1 MQQTKSKSLYL
12 VLILVALVV
21 MGQQTAADMYLCGT
35 ELNDALSTM
44 CGRHGY
50 NRMLKRSFD
59 PTDYNDIEG
68 GFGLARMEFDDRS
81 LLHRMLGESAAQ
93 LMKTRRRRV
102 GVSDECCLKPCSLGE
117 LLNYCAKP
125 PGQYGN

>member
-1 MQQTKSKSLYL
+1 MRQTKSKSLL
-12 VLILVALVV
+12 VLVLSLMVMVV
-21 MGQQTAADMYLCGT
+21 MGEQPKMFLCGT

-68 GFGLARMEFDDRS
+68 RFGLARMDFDERS
-81 LLHRMLGESAAQ
+81 LLHRMFGESAAQ

-102 GVSDECCLKPCSLGE
+102 GVSDECCLKSCSLGE

-125 PGQYGN
+125 PGQYEGN